1 MVDINKNIK
10 LPPLVPQVNV
20 PQQPSVEDQ
29 APAPQSWLFTQNG
42 TEFDFMG
49 GRILMNKQDLV
60 KMIAENLSH
69 LAPAYWSDVSQKLE
83 AYRRWAMANI
93 KDPEQLALFAAMLH
107 GLLTKISG
115 RLKRKYDETVD
126 GIAFYIEEGQLL
138 LNGINVHAFIEMAKR
153 HPTHKARLFLKGLK
167 TRLGLMLGNRGGNF
181 RYDRIR
187 DLVQSLSIQI
197 DEELAKPLPGESLV
211 SGASQMLK

>member
-10 LPPLVPQVNV
+10 LPPVIPQISVPQ
-20 PQQPSVEDQ
+20 PSIQEQ
-29 APAPQSWLFTQNG
+29 ALTPQSWMFSMDGSN
-42 TEFDFMG
+42 FDFMA

-69 LAPAYWSDVSQKLE
+69 LAPSYWSDVSRKLE
-83 AYRRWAMANI
+83 AYRRWAMDNI

-107 GLLTKISG
+107 GILTKISG
-115 RLKRKYDETVD
+115 RLKRKFDETVD

-153 HPTHKARLFLKGLK
+153 HPTQKARIFLKGLQ
-167 TRLGLMLGNRGGNF
+167 TRLGLVLGNRGGNN

-187 DLVQSLSIQI
+187 GLVQELSLQI
-197 DEELAKPLPGESLV
+197 DEELAKPLPDSTL
-211 SGASQMLK
+211 SSPQLQR

>member
-1 MVDINKNIK
+1 MVDFNNNIK
-10 LPPLVPQVNV
+10 LPPVLPQVSVPQ
-20 PQQPSVEDQ
+20 PSIEEH
-29 APAPQSWLFTQNG
+29 ALPPQSWLFSMDGSTL
-42 TEFDFMG
+42 DFMA

-69 LAPAYWSDVSQKLE
+69 LSPSYWSDVSRKLE
-83 AYRRWAMANI
+83 AYRRWAMDNI

-107 GLLTKISG
+107 GILTKISG
-115 RLKRKYDETVD
+115 RLKRKFDETVD

-153 HPTHKARLFLKGLK
+153 HPTQKARIFLKGLR
-167 TRLGLMLGNRGGNF
+167 TRLGLVLGNRGGNT

-187 DLVQSLSIQI
+187 NLVLDLSQQI
-197 DEELAKPLPGESLV
+197 DEELAKPLQEALLSSPKLPG
-211 SGASQMLK
+211 